1 MHNNVGNSYR
11 LEGDLN
17 KAREHLETAREM
29 MSNIFADEKT
39 ESRAK
44 VSQSSYWLQC
54 SQLACCK
61 NRSLGGS
68 T

>member
-1 MHNNVGNSYR
+1 MHNNVGNSYG

-29 MSNIFADEKT
+29 MNNIFADEKT

-44 VSQSSYWLQC
+44 VSQCSYW
-54 SQLACCK
+54 
-61 NRSLGGS
+61 
-68 T
+68 

>member
-29 MSNIFADEKT
+29 MSNIFADEKI

-44 VSQSSYWLQC
+44 VC
-54 SQLACCK
+54 
-61 NRSLGGS
+61 
-68 T
+68 

>member
-1 MHNNVGNSYR
+1 MHNNVGNTYR
-11 LEGDLN
+11 LEGDLD

-44 VSQSSYWLQC
+44 VNQCSYWLQ
-54 SQLACCK
+54 SLQLTCCK
-61 NRSLGGS
+61 NWALV
-68 T
+68 